1 MTRDDLLRWRAVYPT
16 PGGDIVVVTR
26 VITDKR
32 LEIAMIRSPFALLS
46 FAVTISAASLA
57 FAQGMG
63 GMPGMNHDTAAPST
77 PSAPPSAKAAVP
89 GTDLANTVCPVTGD
103 KVGDS
108 KLTETYDG
116 KVYHMCCSDCPK
128 DFEKD
133 PAKFAKLVAAD
144 PAKYGVKK

>member
-1 MTRDDLLRWRAVYPT
+1 MNRKFL
-16 PGGDIVVVTR
+16 
-26 VITDKR
+26 
-32 LEIAMIRSPFALLS
+32 
-46 FAVTISAASLA
+46 ASLSIA
-57 FAQGMG
+57 AVLSIAGFAIAQGMA
-63 GMPGMNHDTAAPST
+63 GMPGMNHDTPTTAPASQAG
-77 PSAPPSAKAAVP
+77 SKVAVP

-103 KVGDS
+103 KVSDS

-133 PAKFAKLVAAD
+133 PAKYAKLVAAD